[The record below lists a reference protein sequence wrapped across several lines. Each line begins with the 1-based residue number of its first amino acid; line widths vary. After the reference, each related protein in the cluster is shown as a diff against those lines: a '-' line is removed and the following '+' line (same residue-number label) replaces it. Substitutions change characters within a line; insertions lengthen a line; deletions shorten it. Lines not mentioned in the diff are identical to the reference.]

1 MTAEPVVPDDAVPPD
16 ETGCGKRYGDRY
28 CAIPIGHDGPCG
40 PEVDDLVD
48 LLRAKWPSA
57 NWSNETGEYLARRI
71 LMSDWLADRDA
82 ALTHA
87 AVEAERER
95 FGEAL
100 DAIRAELGKSGIRS
114 SDARARALREL
125 SYQRAHILG
134 CGHLYADDCDACRD
148 RAARIA
154 RTGADQ

>member
-1 MTAEPVVPDDAVPPD
+1 MGMAEKFDPSRFKPQVYRHPTAEPVVPDDAVPPD

-57 NWSNETGEYLARRI
+57 NWSDEIGEYLARRI
-71 LMSDWLADRDA
+71 LVSDWLAERDA

-87 AVEAERER
+87 AAEVERER
-95 FGEAL
+95 IAVAMGAL
-100 DAIRAELGKSGIRS
+100 GAHWNDCAFPDTACDCDLGLFEVRAE
-114 SDARARALREL
+114 
-125 SYQRAHILG
+125 
-134 CGHLYADDCDACRD
+134 
-148 RAARIA
+148 AARIA
-154 RTGADQ
+154 RQGANQ